1 MASSHT
7 PLNVGLVGVGGF
19 GAAHLRSIEA
29 LENEG
34 KVRLRCVVSTSPAKH
49 AEVKAR
55 LDPRG
60 VRWYGSLEEML
71 QGEADLECA
80 VIPAPIHLHNRM
92 TVAALAR
99 GRMVYLEKPPV
110 PLIQQLN
117 DLVTLD
123 ARRKVAVAFQ
133 QISSPLIRQL
143 KKWKVEGALGRIQA
157 LRVRACWPR
166 LTKYYRRSSWAAKLL
181 LGKEPVFDGPATNAL
196 AHQIHNLMFLG
207 GEGMD
212 AFGTPVEVEAE
223 LYRARPIESYDAACL
238 RGRFE
243 SGVEFS
249 AALAHCCETSLGV
262 RLEIFG
268 SKGNAW
274 VADDGKSIGNSL
286 GLPLPS
292 LPQEDP
298 ILAAWR
304 DYLEFA
310 QGRRARPPS
319 FLADTRPYVLTTN
332 GMLIASEGIH
342 AIPEAY
348 VRAFGEGDDAGYEA
362 AGLHALVEECG
373 RSGRLF
379 SEQGAPWALKGR
391 SVSLESLETLNLRDY
406 RSR

>member
-1 MASSHT
+1 
-7 PLNVGLVGVGGF
+7 
-19 GAAHLRSIEA
+19 
-29 LENEG
+29 
-34 KVRLRCVVSTSPAKH
+34 
-49 AEVKAR
+49 
-55 LDPRG
+55 
-60 VRWYGSLEEML
+60 
-71 QGEADLECA
+71 
-80 VIPAPIHLHNRM
+80 
-92 TVAALAR
+92 
-99 GRMVYLEKPPV
+99 
-110 PLIQQLN
+110 
-117 DLVTLD
+117 
-123 ARRKVAVAFQ
+123 
-133 QISSPLIRQL
+133 
-143 KKWKVEGALGRIQA
+143 
-157 LRVRACWPR
+157 
-166 LTKYYRRSSWAAKLL
+166 
-181 LGKEPVFDGPATNAL
+181 
-196 AHQIHNLMFLG
+196 
-207 GEGMD
+207 
-212 AFGTPVEVEAE
+212 
-223 LYRARPIESYDAACL
+223 
-238 RGRFE
+238 
-243 SGVEFS
+243 
-249 AALAHCCETSLGV
+249 V

-319 FLADTRPYVLTTN
+319 FLADTRPYVLATN